1 MIDTSFTLKQNVK
14 RAASR
19 MIAKGSAPSLD
30 FEIVPQGDL
39 FAIQWGAPIA
49 KAPLDDDD
57 AEIRDEPEAVR
68 PAEPGSVTPLVQY
81 QRKADAKVAAD
92 SMLKSGLAPGRKYTV
107 AGAAGHWSIIWT
119 VAPAEPK
126 AERAPRA
133 AATPRKPRE
142 GTKQQAVIEMMRRP
156 EGA

>member
-1 MIDTSFTLKQNVK
+1 
-14 RAASR
+14 

-49 KAPLDDDD
+49 KALVDNDGAD
-57 AEIRDEPEAVR
+57 IREEPVGRAASGNR
-68 PAEPGSVTPLVQY
+68 LAASEPGSVTPLVQY
-81 QRKADAKVAAD
+81 QRKADAKAAAD

-107 AGAAGHWSIIWT
+107 AGEAGHWSIIWT

-133 AATPRKPRE
+133 SAK
-142 GTKQQAVIEMMRRP
+142 I
-156 EGA
+156 